1 MLRIDLVSEVEAISF
16 MDLLDSAMDFDFTDS
31 LVYSV
36 CTDLLVVDSVACCI
50 AVDISWVIEMGKS
63 NDISIRLI
71 ACCVFGCCC
80 WGNTNFC
87 CSKVFGI

>member
-16 MDLLDSAMDFDFTDS
+16 MDLLDSAMDFDFMDS
-31 LVYSV
+31 LFYSV

-63 NDISIRLI
+63 NGISIRLI
-71 ACCVFGCCC
+71 ACCVLAVVVGGTQASVVAKCL
-80 WGNTNFC
+80 
-87 CSKVFGI
+87 